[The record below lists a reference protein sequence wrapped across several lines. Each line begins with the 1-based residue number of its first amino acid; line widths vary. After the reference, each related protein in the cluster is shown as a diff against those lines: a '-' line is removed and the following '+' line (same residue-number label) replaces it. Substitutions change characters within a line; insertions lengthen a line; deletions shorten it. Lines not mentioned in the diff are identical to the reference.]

1 MANSTI
7 KSARR
12 VIEIMEFFDRKRRAL
27 GLKEICEALD
37 YPVSS
42 GAAMLKSLMLLG
54 YLEYD
59 RVTRTYLP
67 TMRIAVLGRW
77 VADQLF
83 NEFKMLPLMD
93 DLRERTRETIILGTQ
108 SEIRAQY
115 VHVLRSPQ
123 PLSYSA
129 EPGSLRPLTRS
140 GVGLVLLS
148 TKSDAEIDTLVY
160 RSNYDEANR
169 ARRVALKEVMEK
181 VTVIRKQGYFFS
193 RHLYT
198 EGVGVIAMPLP
209 VAPYNRTFVIALGGP
224 VRRLEK
230 NLSSNLVA
238 MRRAIKAF
246 LPDPSALRR

>member
-12 VIEIMEFFDRKRRAL
+12 VIEIMEFFDRKRRPL
-27 GLKEICEALD
+27 GLKEICETLG

-59 RVTRTYLP
+59 RGTRTYLP
-67 TMRIAVLGRW
+67 TMRIAMLGRW
-77 VADQLF
+77 VTDELF
-83 NEFKMLPLMD
+83 NEFKMLPLMEE
-93 DLRERTRETIILGTQ
+93 LRERTRETIILGTQ
-108 SEIRAQY
+108 SEVRAQY

-129 EPGSLRPLTRS
+129 EAGSLRPLTRS

-148 TKSDAEIDTLVY
+148 TKSDPEIDMLVY
-160 RSNYDEANR
+160 RSNYEESNR
-169 ARRVALKEVMEK
+169 SRRVALKDVMDK
-181 VTVIRKQGYFFS
+181 VKIIRKQGYFFS
-193 RHLYT
+193 RNLYT
-198 EGVGVIAMPLP
+198 EGVGVIAMSLP
-209 VAPYNRTFVIALGGP
+209 AAPFNRRFVVALGGP

-230 NLSSNLVA
+230 HLADNLATMN
-238 MRRAIKAF
+238 RTIKRF
-246 LPDPSALRR
+246 LPRAVE

>member
-1 MANSTI
+1 
-7 KSARR
+7 
-12 VIEIMEFFDRKRRAL
+12 
-27 GLKEICEALD
+27 
-37 YPVSS
+37 
-42 GAAMLKSLMLLG
+42 MLKSLMLLG

-59 RVTRTYLP
+59 RATRTYLP

-83 NEFKMLPLMD
+83 SEFKMLPLMEE
-93 DLRERTRETIILGTQ
+93 LRERTRETIILGTQ

-148 TKSDAEIDTLVY
+148 TKPDAEIDTLVY
-160 RSNYDEANR
+160 RSNYDEPNR
-169 ARRVALKEVMEK
+169 NRRVALKDVMEK
-181 VTVIRKQGYFFS
+181 VNAIRKQGYFFS
-193 RHLYT
+193 RHLFT

-209 VAPYNRTFVIALGGP
+209 VAPYNRTFVVALGGP

-230 NLSSNLVA
+230 NLPSILTA
-238 MRRAIKAF
+238 MKRAIKAF
-246 LPDPSALRR
+246 LPEPSLRRD

>member
-1 MANSTI
+1 MADATI

-12 VIEIMEFFDRKRRAL
+12 VIEIMEHFDRKRRPL
-27 GLKEICEALD
+27 GLKEICETLG

-59 RVTRTYLP
+59 RVSRTYLP

-83 NEFKMLPLMD
+83 NEFKMLPLMEE
-93 DLRERTRETIILGTQ
+93 LRERTRETVILGTQ

-129 EPGSLRPLTRS
+129 EPGSLRPLTRT

-148 TKSDAEIDTLVY
+148 TKSDVEIDTLVY
-160 RSNYDEANR
+160 RSNYEELNR
-169 ARRVALKEVMEK
+169 SRRVALKDVMEK
-181 VTVIRKQGYFFS
+181 VIAIRRQGHFFS

-209 VAPYNRTFVIALGGP
+209 VAPFNRTFVIALGGP

-230 NLSSNLVA
+230 TLPANLAA
-238 MRRAIKAF
+238 MRRAIRIF
-246 LPDPSALRR
+246 LQTA

>member
-1 MANSTI
+1 MTSATI

-12 VIEIMEFFDRKRRAL
+12 VIEIMEHFDRKRCPL
-27 GLKEICEALD
+27 GLKEICEELD

-42 GAAMLKSLMLLG
+42 GAAMLKSLMMLG

-59 RVTRTYLP
+59 RTSRTYLP

-83 NEFKMLPLMD
+83 SEFRMLPLMEE
-93 DLRERTRETIILGTQ
+93 LRERTRETIILGTQ
-108 SEIRAQY
+108 SESRAQY

-148 TKSDAEIDTLVY
+148 TKSNEEIDALVY
-160 RSNYDEANR
+160 RSNYDEPNR
-169 ARRVALKEVMEK
+169 GRRVPLKDVMEK
-181 VTVIRKQGYFFS
+181 VNVIRKQEYFFS

-198 EGVGVIAMPLP
+198 EGIGVIAIALP
-209 VAPYNRTFVIALGGP
+209 AAPYNRTFVIAVGGP
-224 VRRLEK
+224 VLRLEK
-230 NLSSNLVA
+230 NLSLNLSA
-238 MRRAIKAF
+238 MKKAIRTF
-246 LPDPSALRR
+246 LPAPMG

>member
-1 MANSTI
+1 MANATI

-12 VIEIMEFFDRKRRAL
+12 VIEIMEFFDRKRRPI
-27 GLKEICEALD
+27 GLKEICDGLG

-59 RVTRTYLP
+59 KASRTYLP

-83 NEFKMLPLMD
+83 SEARMLPLMEE
-93 DLRERTRETIILGTQ
+93 LRERTRETIILGTQ

-148 TKSDAEIDTLVY
+148 TKSDPEIDTLVY
-160 RSNYDEANR
+160 RSNYDEPNR
-169 ARRVALKEVMEK
+169 SRRVALKDVMEK
-181 VTVIRKQGYFFS
+181 VSGIRKQGYFFS

-209 VAPYNRTFVIALGGP
+209 AAPYNRTFVVALGGP

-230 NLSSNLVA
+230 NLAANLTA
-238 MRRAIKAF
+238 MRKAIRTL
-246 LPDPSALRR
+246 LPPQIT